1 MAEGNY
7 REYLKGDMVRAK
19 KYFYVLRPL
28 LACKWIL
35 RHRSAP
41 PMRFTQLMES
51 ELDEALKPAVERLLD
66 LKMNTPEVKE
76 IPRVDEINRY
86 LDRSI
91 EEVHAAISALPD
103 EKQTSWELLDK
114 LFLQVLAEWN
124 ETA

>member
-1 MAEGNY
+1 
-7 REYLKGDMVRAK
+7 
-19 KYFYVLRPL
+19 
-28 LACKWIL
+28 
-35 RHRSAP
+35 
-41 PMRFTQLMES
+41 MRFTQLMES

-76 IPRVDEINRY
+76 IPRVDEVNRY

-91 EEVHAAISALPD
+91 EEVHTAISALPD